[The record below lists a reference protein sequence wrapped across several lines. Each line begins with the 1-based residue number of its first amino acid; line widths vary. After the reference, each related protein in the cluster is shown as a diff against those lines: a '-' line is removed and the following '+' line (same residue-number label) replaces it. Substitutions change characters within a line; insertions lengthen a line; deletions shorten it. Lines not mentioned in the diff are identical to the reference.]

1 MDHIQIRGKRVNIKK
16 LVFAIAIL
24 IVFVFLLVKFVPDIS
39 KIASLN
45 EGSFEDTART
55 GIASAGMGG
64 TASSLSA
71 GGSSSE
77 TTESLFTEKKI
88 INRANFQIEV
98 EDYDVAYNKIISF
111 ATDVGGYVSDSKIE
125 VSDKG
130 VKNGFINIRI
140 PADKF
145 YNVLPN
151 VETLGKIE
159 ERVISGEDVS
169 EKYVD
174 IQSRLE
180 NAKKQEQ
187 RFLEILQKA
196 ENVEEILKVEQE
208 LNRIREQIEIYT
220 GQIRYMDNLVAL
232 STIIVRLHEPK
243 ALVETSSLWD
253 KLIQTIKQII
263 NAFLNSIKAILIW
276 FAAWLPYFIIL
287 SIFYLIYRKNKKKI
301 GDFFS
306 K

>member
-151 VETLGKIE
+151 VETLG
-159 ERVISGEDVS
+159 
-169 EKYVD
+169 
-174 IQSRLE
+174 
-180 NAKKQEQ
+180 
-187 RFLEILQKA
+187 
-196 ENVEEILKVEQE
+196 
-208 LNRIREQIEIYT
+208 T
-220 GQIRYMDNLVAL
+220 
-232 STIIVRLHEPK
+232 
-243 ALVETSSLWD
+243 
-253 KLIQTIKQII
+253 
-263 NAFLNSIKAILIW
+263 
-276 FAAWLPYFIIL
+276 
-287 SIFYLIYRKNKKKI
+287 
-301 GDFFS
+301 
-306 K
+306 